1 MGKEKDGEGR
11 EWGEGNGEV
20 MPEASLCPLLSQVKV
35 ANLKVGSQ
43 DLGSLGQ
50 PPSMV
55 PKDQSPQPARSGLAF
70 PLESPQASRAVM
82 GTQASRPASALTP
95 A

>member
-1 MGKEKDGEGR
+1 MGKEGSGGR
-11 EWGEGNGEV
+11 GMGR
-20 MPEASLCPLLSQVKV
+20 SFQRLLCPLLPQVKV

-55 PKDQSPQPARSGLAF
+55 PKDPSPQLARPGLAF
-70 PLESPQASRAVM
+70 LLESPQASRAVT
-82 GTQASRPASALTP
+82 GTQAS
-95 A
+95 